1 MNSRADDMFDKLGYE
16 KYETVTKHKY
26 YLTNNEE
33 DLLIICFNLRTKRI
47 TIDCRGEALDICDL
61 QAINQKILE
70 LGWGNPIIEDGRDVY
85 ESD

>member
-1 MNSRADDMFDKLGYE
+1 MNIKADDLFNKLGYE

-33 DLLIICFNLRTKRI
+33 DLLIICFNLKTRRI
-47 TIDCRGEALDICDL
+47 TVDCRGEALDIDDL